1 MVTWNPPPEEPNAS
15 CPICSKPVWFFRNK
29 NGGCAYFDAIGKPW
43 PLHPCMEKQQSAE
56 DRRAAIE
63 ARAAY
68 DRALETS
75 PRFRARQTAR
85 VAVLDSVSRVDQQ
98 RTGSSFTTAA
108 PAKQESDDDEPL
120 DWMVVLGGF
129 FALLLSL
136 PVSWWV
142 NGRFEWIPPLL
153 TLWAFIV
160 PTVVMAFAIGWFL
173 VRASRSIFEASD
185 VIGSLV
191 ISPILLA
198 LGIAGNLL
206 SCGLGVPLAAVWVV
220 SEANTARKRDQL

>member
-1 MVTWNPPPEEPNAS
+1 M
-15 CPICSKPVWFFRNK
+15 
-29 NGGCAYFDAIGKPW
+29 
-43 PLHPCMEKQQSAE
+43 
-56 DRRAAIE
+56 
-63 ARAAY
+63 
-68 DRALETS
+68 
-75 PRFRARQTAR
+75 
-85 VAVLDSVSRVDQQ
+85 
-98 RTGSSFTTAA
+98 
-108 PAKQESDDDEPL
+108 
-120 DWMVVLGGF
+120 
-129 FALLLSL
+129 
-136 PVSWWV
+136 SWWV

-153 TLWAFIV
+153 LWAFV